1 MEGQA
6 SCSTPP
12 ATRKARP
19 AVSAPE
25 SCGRE
30 FLEPGGGGLDG
41 HLSLFLGLLPDAAKG
56 EALSVS
62 APHTEA
68 QRGACPRRHQAWWP
82 PVQSPLNLS
91 PLAFVVVRAAGV
103 PAVPGSPHGA
113 PLDRTTMLTLW
124 AAG

>member
-68 QRGACPRRHQAWWP
+68 QHGACPRRHQAWWP

-113 PLDRTTMLTLW
+113 PLDRTAMLTLW